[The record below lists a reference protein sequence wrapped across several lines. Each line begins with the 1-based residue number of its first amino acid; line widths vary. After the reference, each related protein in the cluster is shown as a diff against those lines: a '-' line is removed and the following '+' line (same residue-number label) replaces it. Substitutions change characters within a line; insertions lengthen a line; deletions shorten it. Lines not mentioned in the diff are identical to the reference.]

1 MIFKHPKNVCMTYF
15 EHMKISLT
23 FSFLFFKG
31 NILSII
37 HAFLPDLF
45 ISSTTDINQ
54 QIYNILKDNG
64 CH

>member
-1 MIFKHPKNVCMTYF
+1 MIFRHPSDVCMTYF
-15 EHMKISLT
+15 QHMKVSLR

-45 ISSTTDINQ
+45 ITSTTDINQ
-54 QIYNILKDNG
+54 KIYNILKENG